1 MEKKTILFPTDFSEM
16 AEFALKEAVEF
27 GKNLKAFKLIIYH
40 VYHRPVVEG
49 SSAEIITSSLIG
61 ARKAIE
67 KNFDILVSRHPELK
81 TIDYEFRMELGLS
94 VDNILNFT
102 KNEKVDIIIM
112 ATEGARGFGEL
123 WGTKTASILQSVDIP
138 VLVLTPNTS
147 LLNIHKI
154 GLACDYSENT
164 DFKSL
169 GVLGEIAENLN
180 LKIEVIT
187 LNRSEKSLTAPE
199 KLNREGMLHLLE
211 RVPSTFSFTNH
222 ENVEEGI
229 VEYCVANDIGLIA
242 ILPKHYNFIE
252 DLFHESLIEKMAFHS
267 PIPLLVLK

>member
-1 MEKKTILFPTDFSEM
+1 MEKKTILFPTDFSDL
-16 AEFALKEAVEF
+16 AEFALKEAIEF
-27 GKNLKAFKLIIYH
+27 GKRLNSFRLIIYH

-67 KNFDILVSRHPELK
+67 KQFDILLSRHPELK
-81 TIDYEFRMELGLS
+81 KIDYEFRMELGLS
-94 VDNILNFT
+94 VDNILNLT

-123 WGTKTASILQSVDIP
+123 WGTKTARIVQNVGIP
-138 VLVLTPNTS
+138 ILVLPPKTS
-147 LLNIHKI
+147 LLNIKKI

-169 GVLGEIAENLN
+169 GFLGEIAESLN
-180 LKIEVIT
+180 LKLEVIT
-187 LNRSEKSLTAPE
+187 LNRNEKTLTAPE

-211 RVPSTFSFTNH
+211 RVPSTFSFTSH
-222 ENVEEGI
+222 ENIEEGI
-229 VEYCVANDIGLIA
+229 IAYCTENDIGLIA